1 MNNVNRGQLNICSA
15 ALYFFALS
23 NSTTLSG
30 STSARPIRLPS
41 VPSVGTDPGK
51 ASAFPGKALF
61 VGNPCLLPLNAP
73 VVPEPNFQSPFSSP
87 AFPLSNL
94 IAFHLC
100 QRPRQI
106 IQLLAVVLQYGE
118 QMLHQLLILFGKSR
132 FPERLQLEF
141 EPIF

>member
-1 MNNVNRGQLNICSA
+1 MLSCP
-15 ALYFFALS
+15 LFFPFS

-30 STSARPIRLPS
+30 STSARPVRLPS
-41 VPSVGTDPGK
+41 VPSVDAVLGRVF
-51 ASAFPGKALF
+51 SFPGRVLF
-61 VGNPCLLPLNAP
+61 AGNPCSLPLNDPA
-73 VVPEPNFQSPFSSP
+73 VPAPNFQFPLSSP
-87 AFPLSNL
+87 ALPLPKL

-106 IQLLAVVLQYGE
+106 IQVLAVVLQNGK
-118 QMLHQLLILFGKSR
+118 QMLHQLLIRFGKSR